1 MSKKESEIGK
11 TAEPTRREFMGTA
24 LGAAAAT
31 SVASHAVGTT
41 RAKPVAKV
49 TGRVIGANDRIN
61 LAFVGC
67 GMQFYG
73 LLGRAFKTRKE
84 AKNDFEYVSLCDVW
98 EPRVK
103 YGQEQTGALST
114 TRDYREVLQRSD
126 IDGVVLAVPDHWHYK
141 MASEACRAGKDV
153 YLEKPMTYTV
163 EEAAKL
169 KDVVQETERVLQ
181 VGGSGPADKLNSKIH
196 EYVSAGKMGKV
207 LWGLISYN
215 RNTREGMWD
224 YPIPGVGSRHWPDAE
239 VSEANL
245 DWPMWLGP
253 APKRRFSPERYFRW
267 RKYWDY
273 SGGNATDLLYHRLGT
288 MSTMIGFDFPTR
300 ATGAGGIY
308 VQKNREVP
316 DVYMTMV
323 EYPGEYSINMIS
335 CMANSRS
342 APLTVY
348 GNWGTLE
355 VLRSSAPVGDSMG
368 DQSAGPRTRQR
379 PRIYASIKAE
389 RQFEKEFK
397 EANGGLTEVT
407 IDSDDGKDLAD
418 DWLDCMRTR
427 QKPVYDVLR
436 GYQVMVAIK
445 LGVESYRQ
453 GRVMGFDPATRQIID
468 DLPNREVFLP
478 PGA

>member
-1 MSKKESEIGK
+1 
-11 TAEPTRREFMGTA
+11 
-24 LGAAAAT
+24 
-31 SVASHAVGTT
+31 
-41 RAKPVAKV
+41 
-49 TGRVIGANDRIN
+49 
-61 LAFVGC
+61 
-67 GMQFYG
+67 
-73 LLGRAFKTRKE
+73 
-84 AKNDFEYVSLCDVW
+84 
-98 EPRVK
+98 
-103 YGQEQTGALST
+103 
-114 TRDYREVLQRSD
+114 
-126 IDGVVLAVPDHWHYK
+126 
-141 MASEACRAGKDV
+141 
-153 YLEKPMTYTV
+153 
-163 EEAAKL
+163 
-169 KDVVQETERVLQ
+169 
-181 VGGSGPADKLNSKIH
+181 
-196 EYVSAGKMGKV
+196 
-207 LWGLISYN
+207 
-215 RNTREGMWD
+215 
-224 YPIPGVGSRHWPDAE
+224 
-239 VSEANL
+239 
-245 DWPMWLGP
+245 
-253 APKRRFSPERYFRW
+253 
-267 RKYWDY
+267 
-273 SGGNATDLLYHRLGT
+273 

-335 CMANSRS
+335 CMANSTS

-355 VLRSSAPVGDSMG
+355 VLRGAVSSGDSMG
-368 DQSAGPRTRQR
+368 DQSAGPRQRR
-379 PRIYASIKAE
+379 PRIYASVKAE

-397 EANGGLTEVT
+397 EANGGQTEVT
-407 IDSDDGKDLAD
+407 IDSDQGKDLAD